1 MSRDVDPSVK
11 HLLGVAAKYDGAA
24 AVILVVGEFRIVVR
38 HVPRSTVRVGSVG
51 DTDPLA

>member
-38 HVPRSTVRVGSVG
+38 RVPRSRFG
-51 DTDPLA
+51 LALLRTRTH